1 MMSMQLRKALTGT
14 VLGIALLPIVAACGG
29 QQTVEAPTTTQPAP
43 EATTAPTSPSPGVQG
58 SPAPGAQASA
68 ENVVDLI
75 DDNPSLRTLA
85 SVIDE
90 ADLDNTLEQG
100 GPYTIFAPS
109 DQAFAAIPAATRER
123 LLRDENRALLRQI
136 LTYHVVPG
144 TLTANQLQPGQ
155 VQTQAGNP
163 VTVQVNGQQVQ
174 VNDAR
179 VIQPDLQAANGVVHV
194 IDRIILPPNVNL

>member
-1 MMSMQLRKALTGT
+1 MNPRMRRTITGT
-14 VLGIALLPIVAACGG
+14 ALGAILFPIIAACAP
-29 QQTVEAPTTTQPAP
+29 QQTAEAPPTTTQPVP
-43 EATTAPTSPSPGVQG
+43 EAPASPTPGVQG
-58 SPAPGAQASA
+58 SPAPGTQTTA

-90 ADLDNTLEQG
+90 ADLNDTLEKG

-123 LLRDENRALLRQI
+123 LLRDENRQQLRQI

-144 TLTANQLQPGQ
+144 NLTANQLQSGQ
-155 VQTQAGNP
+155 VQTQAGNA
-163 VTVQVNGQQVQ
+163 VNVQVDGQQVR

-179 VIQPDLQAANGVVHV
+179 VIQPDLQAANGVVHIV
-194 IDRIILPPNVNL
+194 DRIILPPNLNL